1 MFLKDLCKY
10 YASCVAMENSTTIR
24 MSLKD
29 SQSFIV
35 VPWINDGVLK
45 HHGISAFVQS
55 NHEKEKDLILGYP
68 ILKTGNFI
76 SPVFIIKI
84 AYSEG
89 KGRLPKGFYFEPEIS
104 INKDLIDKYST
115 NDKTENIFELREL
128 EEELG
133 FEQGEATLENLQ
145 TITDKLRFIRPD
157 WEWTAELDI
166 SNLRKDF
173 FSFDED
179 NGILNRAIIFAKDS
193 TPYTVGLLNELSI
206 MEQWNECEI
215 LDSILWKF
223 MNKKFSPDKEISMPI
238 VEVLP
243 MNLEQKEAVRKA
255 LSADVSL
262 IAGPPGTGKTQV
274 VANIIINTV
283 MNGQNVLFTS
293 KNNNAVD
300 VVVKRVNDMNKTHPL
315 IIRYEKS
322 AKQCV
327 SDYAQTWENIV
338 SSQAKGLPYLEEYES
353 ICNSYESKIQQKKN
367 IVDARNKL
375 DKLEQS
381 IAPLRGQYSKYIATN
396 IVDTIDSVKEAYNTF
411 KSLRQEFVEGPHS
424 LKDKIFHKRWEANYY
439 KESEELINIVNTFV
453 SQFCNNLQLS
463 IGMTDRE
470 LSDYENI
477 YTSLMSD
484 LTLISE
490 YNLQLKLLQKSTS
503 LEQLDAALLQEH
515 VTIQNQATK
524 LWNYW
529 LDQHTSVFSPENRG
543 ELHDY
548 ISMLDH
554 DRTDM
559 YSNGLKKTL
568 PANAITSLSAR
579 RRLPL
584 KQAIY
589 DLLIID
595 EASQCDIASMIPLL
609 MRAKRVAVI
618 GDKMQLSHICLL
630 SKQTDLSL
638 MEKNNI
644 SPSWSYRSNSIYD
657 LAMIMTTANNI
668 TQLRN
673 HHRSFLDI
681 IQFSNEEFYGNTLR
695 VATDYQRLDSPNNG
709 EPILGMK
716 WMDVKGHTVRP
727 ESGGAY
733 NLAEVEAVIRVLRR
747 LTIDLEFHGSIGVT
761 TPFHLQADMIRKAL
775 TSDSELRNRLEVVNN
790 LLVDTVHKFQGDE
803 KDVIIF
809 SPVVSNGTQRQSLL
823 FLKGTGNLFN
833 VAITR
838 ARALLVTVGDKE
850 YCKHCDVSYLEHF
863 AEYTSG
869 QETHVESS
877 EWEKILQDALSDEG
891 IPVTAQYHVDKYYL
905 DLALFHNGKMLDI
918 EVDGAMY
925 HQTWDYELCYKD
937 QIRNQTL
944 MQQGWSVMRFW
955 VQQVRDQLPWCVE
968 QVKNWIKMN
977 DN

>member
-1 MFLKDLCKY
+1 
-10 YASCVAMENSTTIR
+10 
-24 MSLKD
+24 
-29 SQSFIV
+29 
-35 VPWINDGVLK
+35 
-45 HHGISAFVQS
+45 
-55 NHEKEKDLILGYP
+55 
-68 ILKTGNFI
+68 
-76 SPVFIIKI
+76 
-84 AYSEG
+84 
-89 KGRLPKGFYFEPEIS
+89 
-104 INKDLIDKYST
+104 
-115 NDKTENIFELREL
+115 
-128 EEELG
+128 
-133 FEQGEATLENLQ
+133 
-145 TITDKLRFIRPD
+145 
-157 WEWTAELDI
+157 
-166 SNLRKDF
+166 
-173 FSFDED
+173 
-179 NGILNRAIIFAKDS
+179 
-193 TPYTVGLLNELSI
+193 

-396 IVDTIDSVKEAYNTF
+396 IVDTIDSVKEAYNAF
-411 KSLRQEFVEGPHS
+411 KSLRLEFVEGPHS

-595 EASQCDIASMIPLL
+595 EASQCDIASMI
-609 MRAKRVAVI
+609 
-618 GDKMQLSHICLL
+618 
-630 SKQTDLSL
+630 
-638 MEKNNI
+638 
-644 SPSWSYRSNSIYD
+644 SPFD
-657 LAMIMTTANNI
+657 A
-668 TQLRN
+668 
-673 HHRSFLDI
+673 
-681 IQFSNEEFYGNTLR
+681 
-695 VATDYQRLDSPNNG
+695 
-709 EPILGMK
+709 
-716 WMDVKGHTVRP
+716 
-727 ESGGAY
+727 
-733 NLAEVEAVIRVLRR
+733 
-747 LTIDLEFHGSIGVT
+747 
-761 TPFHLQADMIRKAL
+761 
-775 TSDSELRNRLEVVNN
+775 
-790 LLVDTVHKFQGDE
+790 
-803 KDVIIF
+803 
-809 SPVVSNGTQRQSLL
+809 
-823 FLKGTGNLFN
+823 
-833 VAITR
+833 
-838 ARALLVTVGDKE
+838 
-850 YCKHCDVSYLEHF
+850 CKTCR
-863 AEYTSG
+863 
-869 QETHVESS
+869 
-877 EWEKILQDALSDEG
+877 
-891 IPVTAQYHVDKYYL
+891 
-905 DLALFHNGKMLDI
+905 
-918 EVDGAMY
+918 
-925 HQTWDYELCYKD
+925 CYW
-937 QIRNQTL
+937 R
-944 MQQGWSVMRFW
+944 
-955 VQQVRDQLPWCVE
+955 
-968 QVKNWIKMN
+968 
-977 DN
+977 